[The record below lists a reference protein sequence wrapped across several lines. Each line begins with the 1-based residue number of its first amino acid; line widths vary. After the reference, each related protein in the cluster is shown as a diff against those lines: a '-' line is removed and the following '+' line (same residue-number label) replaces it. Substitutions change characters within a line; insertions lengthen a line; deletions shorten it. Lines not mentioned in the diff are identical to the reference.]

1 MKTFSIK
8 KATAALVVAG
18 ALAIGSPVAANAY
31 TPSTDGIVVSGA
43 ITPGGTVTF
52 SFSGFT
58 PFESVSITIT
68 GLAGASFASA
78 AGDSITTTTEADADG
93 VATVTLAL
101 PEGASGDFTVTAVGL
116 ESGVTQSQT
125 FTVDTATAGGTSTAG
140 DDSLLA
146 TGNDVTSGLGLWVG
160 GGALVL
166 AGGAIV
172 VASAVRKQRETN

>member
-1 MKTFSIK
+1 MKTFSLK

-31 TPSTDGIVVSGA
+31 TPSTDGAVVSGSFV
-43 ITPGGTVTF
+43 PGGTVTL
-52 SFSGFT
+52 SFSGFM
-58 PFESVSITIT
+58 PFESVTIT
-68 GLAGASFASA
+68 LTGLSGASLASA
-78 AGDSITTTTEADADG
+78 AGDSITTTTDADADG
-93 VATVTLAL
+93 VATVTLTL

-125 FTVDTATAGGTSTAG
+125 FTVDTASAAGTGTAG